1 MEVILM
7 SKTDVLTIDA
17 KTLVKAWQD
26 ALPEFI
32 KPTGECSIQADE
44 KFSDTLLIHIKDDGR
59 SHYSFDFRVKYVDDR
74 EIHVEFVDVE
84 KGEVHADE
92 QTDIIQSLVKDYI
105 RHIRECAQSLKG
117 VTKQ

>member
-1 MEVILM
+1 M
-7 SKTDVLTIDA
+7 SEANVLSIDA
-17 KTLVKAWQD
+17 NTLINAWKE

-32 KPTGECSIQADE
+32 KPSGECSIQADE
-44 KFSDTLLIHIKDDGR
+44 KFSDTLLIHIEDDGR
-59 SHYSFDFRVKYVDDR
+59 THYSFDFRVSYVDDR
-74 EIHVEFVDVE
+74 EIKVEFVDVE
-84 KGEVHADE
+84 KAGVHADE